1 MCSEGDTWFYL
12 LGFSSVLGGL
22 EFSFRQRE
30 PFIREEKQ
38 LSVVETGVNFLFT
51 LLHSSPW
58 RKMRVVL
65 CSTRPREPGL
75 WMTGVFKEQLREEIC
90 SPEMPSFGQVVVSNI
105 ILLSRQRIVYFVAK
119 YE

>member
-1 MCSEGDTWFYL
+1 
-12 LGFSSVLGGL
+12 
-22 EFSFRQRE
+22 
-30 PFIREEKQ
+30 
-38 LSVVETGVNFLFT
+38 
-51 LLHSSPW
+51 
-58 RKMRVVL
+58 MRVVL

-75 WMTGVFKEQLREEIC
+75 WVTGVFKEQLREEIF